1 MHEGFPY
8 GSIEVV
14 CGSMFSGKSEE
25 LIRRVRR
32 AKIARLKVQVFKH
45 SLDIRFHKKKV
56 SSHSGYEIE
65 AHPVNDVRQIRD
77 LILKDTQVVGID
89 EAQFF
94 GDEIVELCQEMAND
108 GKRVIVAGLD
118 QDFRGKPFGPMPTLL
133 AIAEHVDKLSAICM
147 QCRRPASRS
156 QRLIN
161 GEPAPTDSP
170 VIHVGA
176 DERYEARC
184 RHCHK
189 VGEPINPKP
198 ESAKQE
204 AIRA

>member
-32 AKIARLKVQVFKH
+32 AKIARLRVQIFKH

-65 AHPVNDVRQIRD
+65 AHPVNDVTQIREL
-77 LILKDTQVVGID
+77 LIKDTQVVGID

-94 GDEIVELCQEMAND
+94 NDDIVDLCQEMAND

-118 QDFRGKPFGPMPTLL
+118 QDFRGKPFGPMATLL
-133 AIAEHVDKLSAICM
+133 AVAEHVDKLSAICM
-147 QCRRPASRS
+147 KCRRPASRS

-161 GEPAPTDSP
+161 GEPAPPDGP

-189 VGEPINPKP
+189 IGTPINSM
-198 ESAKQE
+198 ESKSFSV
-204 AIRA
+204 